1 VIVIAAG
8 QRQRAKLVRLFCFQT
23 NFFKKLISFNFN
35 FNDFDFDFKGTWDCR
50 GLRRR

>member
-8 QRQRAKLVRLFCFQT
+8 QRQRAKLVRLFLFSKK
-23 NFFKKLISFNFN
+23 NFKKLISFNFN
-35 FNDFDFDFKGTWDCR
+35 FNDFDFKGTWDCR